1 MRTFYNVGDALFIVE
16 NVNDKY
22 FIYDCGAQNNFDA
35 ETAIRKAFPCQGQII
50 EAVFISHYDRYHI
63 NGIHFLLTHCEV
75 RLLILPLLSKFT
87 MFFLYSNL
95 MERADVSENDI
106 EFVLNTVDY
115 VNQISPNTRIVYID
129 STQNNAQ
136 NFTNDGITFE
146 NLYNNTSYEF
156 TMENPL
162 NSGIKV
168 HPKSNPD
175 WIFMIHNI
183 QTLTTEEE
191 KAFKDKFSSLCIEAG
206 VEDGDIKALWKKKEL
221 CLDKGFKRDNMP
233 KEAIQTYID
242 KLKGHSINSL
252 CLTVYSGPCKAST
265 KGKVGCLYLGDFNAK
280 KYFLDLHHAFYQ
292 VWENIGAIQIPHHGS
307 WHNYHEK
314 LLAENTLAI
323 VSLKLPLSKR
333 NFNRKVTLKKI
344 VEQNGVLLATGYRG
358 DIYIEAYTAQT
369 ISGHIDILLCCDEM
383 RIPLF

>member
-1 MRTFYNVGDALFIVE
+1 
-16 NVNDKY
+16 
-22 FIYDCGAQNNFDA
+22 
-35 ETAIRKAFPCQGQII
+35 
-50 EAVFISHYDRYHI
+50 
-63 NGIHFLLTHCEV
+63 
-75 RLLILPLLSKFT
+75 
-87 MFFLYSNL
+87 
-95 MERADVSENDI
+95 
-106 EFVLNTVDY
+106 
-115 VNQISPNTRIVYID
+115 
-129 STQNNAQ
+129 
-136 NFTNDGITFE
+136 
-146 NLYNNTSYEF
+146 
-156 TMENPL
+156 
-162 NSGIKV
+162 
-168 HPKSNPD
+168 
-175 WIFMIHNI
+175 
-183 QTLTTEEE
+183 
-191 KAFKDKFSSLCIEAG
+191 
-206 VEDGDIKALWKKKEL
+206 
-221 CLDKGFKRDNMP
+221 MP

-265 KGKVGCLYLGDFNAK
+265 KGKVGCLYLGDLKAK